1 MAIQVSFLVMNVIII
16 SVAAAGGSGG
26 AGADGSCVVPKSA
39 HVGGGSTDVSGG
51 IQMVKVHPGIGGAD
65 VS

>member
-1 MAIQVSFLVMNVIII
+1 VTIII
-16 SVAAAGGSGG
+16 NSVSAAGRSGSTS
-26 AGADGSCVVPKSA
+26 ADGSCVLPKSA